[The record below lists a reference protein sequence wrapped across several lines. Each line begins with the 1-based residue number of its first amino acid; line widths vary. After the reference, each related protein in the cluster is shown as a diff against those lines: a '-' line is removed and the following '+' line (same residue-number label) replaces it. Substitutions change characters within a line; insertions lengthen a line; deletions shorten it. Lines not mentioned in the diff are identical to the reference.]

1 MRRLALVTVV
11 LVSTTIVPAAHA
23 GYSEGG
29 AFRMPQYGARAW
41 ARGGAAVASVSDESA
56 ISWNPAM
63 LGLLEGNCAGASYVN
78 LVPGAT
84 ARQSQLAYAHVLQR
98 DPEGFNR
105 HAVGAMVTNLSLE
118 LAGGESYRENFLRL
132 AYAFTPEEL
141 VTFAAAGDIFFSTS
155 DVGGFDATGTSIDLA
170 ARLTLTRH
178 LSLGAVAR
186 NAFSR
191 YSYDDGKDY
200 EITRAFVFGLATT
213 SAPYATVEG
222 DVVFEHGDMSRAIIG
237 AETDAVF
244 DLLSLRGGLAV
255 INSGE
260 GRSVAYVG
268 FGLNAIR
275 NRLTLHYN
283 ANLDETRAFEDTHRF
298 SLSLTL

>member
-1 MRRLALVTVV
+1 MRRGALLAALLVAV
-11 LVSTTIVPAAHA
+11 LVPAARA

-29 AFRMPQYGARAW
+29 AFHLPQYGARAW
-41 ARGGAAVASVSDESA
+41 ARGGAAVASVVDESA
-56 ISWNPAM
+56 VSWNPAM
-63 LGLLEGNCAGASYVN
+63 LGLLAGNCAGASYVN

-98 DPEGFNR
+98 DHDGFNR
-105 HAVGAMVTNLSLE
+105 HTVGAMVTNLSLE

-141 VTFAAAGDIFFSTS
+141 VTFAAAGDFFWSTS

-170 ARLTLTRH
+170 ARLKLTRH
-178 LSLGAVAR
+178 FSLGAVVR
-186 NAFSR
+186 SAFSR

-200 EITRAFVFGLATT
+200 EISRAFVFGLATT
-213 SAPYATVEG
+213 SVPYATVEG
-222 DVVFEHGDMSRAIIG
+222 DVVFEHGDMARAIVG
-237 AETDAVF
+237 AETDPAF

-255 INSGE
+255 IDSGE
-260 GRSVAYVG
+260 GRTVAYFG

-275 NRLTLHYN
+275 DRLTLHYN

-298 SLSLTL
+298 SLSLSL